1 MFNLQN
7 LAAWVGLLG
16 GAAGFISVLLSWW
29 QIRIASPRITID
41 LKYAYSTVNAKNYF
55 SIEVIN
61 KGGKSVTINNV
72 GIRFANNNHSSFG
85 LFDPSHRVGKIL
97 PFRLD
102 SHSAETWL
110 VGIDPTMAAIKEQAI
125 KSTIRAYVNLST
137 GKNRLSKKIIPT

>member
-1 MFNLQN
+1 MSNLQN

-29 QIRIASPRITID
+29 QIRIASPRIVVD
-41 LKYAYSTVNAKNYF
+41 LKYAYSTVNNKNYF

-61 KGGKSVTINNV
+61 RGGKSVTINNV
-72 GIRFANNNHSSFG
+72 GIRFSNDSHSSFG
-85 LFDPSHRVGKIL
+85 LFDQTNRVGKIL

-110 VGIDPTMAAIKEQAI
+110 VGFDSTLAAIEEQKIDSA
-125 KSTIRAYVNLST
+125 IRAYVNLST
-137 GKNRLSKKIIPT
+137 GKNKLSKKIKPT

>member
-1 MFNLQN
+1 MSNLQN

-16 GAAGFISVLLSWW
+16 GAAGFISVLLNWW
-29 QIRIASPRITID
+29 QIRIASPRIVVD

-72 GIRFANNNHSSFG
+72 GIRYANKKHSSFG

-97 PFRLD
+97 PLRLD

-110 VGIDPTMAAIKEQAI
+110 VGVEPTMAAIKEQAI

-137 GKNRLSKKIIPT
+137 GGNKISKKIKPT